1 MREVKYR
8 AIEKETGN
16 IEYWCSDYGD
26 TGFWESVG
34 VFPKSYI
41 LGQYTGL
48 KDKNG
53 VEIYEGDIVKI
64 VDSDTEFLDIGKV
77 AWFKAYPAF
86 DIYVKSCRKGGF
98 DNFSDEFNV
107 FTMEELELE
116 VIGNIHENKELLK

>member
-1 MREVKYR
+1 MREIKFR

-48 KDKNG
+48 KDKND
-53 VEIYEGDIVKI
+53 VEIYEGDIVKW
-64 VDSDTEFLDIGKV
+64 SDIKLVIEWREDYSEFSAVNKMGDGKHDV
-77 AWFKAYPAF
+77 YYNF
-86 DIYVKSCRKGGF
+86 RK
-98 DNFSDEFNV
+98 DMANNRC
-107 FTMEELELE
+107 E
-116 VIGNIHENKELLK
+116 VIGNIHENPELLK